1 MSNKLKDVKLTF
13 TEVQLA
19 RAVFNIANGR
29 HLDAGIESQTDVIKL
44 EKIQEQIKEC
54 NLGRD
59 VANSAVNCL
68 YLLGCRQ
75 YGKNLKFDVS
85 YRSDIRTLSIEHVG
99 FYIDE
104 EEGGEDFKVNYAD
117 STTRHVRVPLDC
129 LVTPRNMINGNVVLH
144 ETLQC
149 ELEKW
154 LCHPFVLPNG
164 KEVSTIASKCIS
176 IQFIDAQEGV

>member
-1 MSNKLKDVKLTF
+1 MTIEMSRNPTYFPQYAKQASVLRGIIVDWLNDKLALF
-13 TEVQLA
+13 GG
-19 RAVFNIANGR
+19 NIR
-29 HLDAGIESQTDVIKL
+29 IKS
-44 EKIQEQIKEC
+44 
-54 NLGRD
+54 
-59 VANSAVNCL
+59 VALPFFVND
-68 YLLGCRQ
+68 
-75 YGKNLKFDVS
+75 KNVKFDVS
-85 YRSDIRTLSIEHVG
+85 YRSDIRTLTIEHAG
-99 FYIDE
+99 FYIYP
-104 EEGGEDFKVNYAD
+104 EEGEQDFKVGYAD

-154 LCHPFVLPNG
+154 LCHPFILPNG

>member
-1 MSNKLKDVKLTF
+1 MTDKLKDVKLTF

-29 HLDAGIESQTDVIKL
+29 HPDAGIESQTDTVKL
-44 EKIQEQIKEC
+44 EKIQQQIKEC

-68 YLLGCRQ
+68 YLLGRRQ
-75 YGKNLKFDVS
+75 YGKNLKFDAS
-85 YRSDIRTLSIEHVG
+85 YRSDIRTLNIEHVG
-99 FYIDE
+99 FYIDG
-104 EEGGEDFKVNYAD
+104 EEGDEDFKVNYAD
-117 STTRHVRVPLDC
+117 PTTRHVRAPLDC
-129 LVTPRNMINGNVVLH
+129 LVTSRNLINGKVILH
-144 ETLQC
+144 ETLES

-154 LCHPFVLPNG
+154 LCHPFVLPSG
-164 KEVSTIASKCIS
+164 KKVLTIASKCIS

>member
-75 YGKNLKFDVS
+75 YGKNLKFDVT
-85 YRSDIRTLSIEHVG
+85 YRSDIRTLTIEHAG
-99 FYIDE
+99 LYIDE
-104 EEGGEDFKVNYAD
+104 EDDEGFKVNYAD
-117 STTRHVRVPLDC
+117 PTTRHVRAPLDC
-129 LVTPRNMINGNVVLH
+129 LVTPRNPINGKVVLH

-154 LCHPFVLPNG
+154 LCYPFILPNG

>member
-29 HLDAGIESQTDVIKL
+29 HLDAGIESQTDTVKL

-75 YGKNLKFDVS
+75 YGKNLKFDAF

-104 EEGGEDFKVNYAD
+104 EEGDEDSKVNYAD
-117 STTRHVRVPLDC
+117 PTTRHVRAPLDC
-129 LVTPRNMINGNVVLH
+129 LIPTRNLINGKVVLH
-144 ETLQC
+144 ETLES
-149 ELEKW
+149 ELKKW
-154 LCHPFVLPNG
+154 LCHPFVLPSG
-164 KEVSTIASKCIS
+164 KKVSTIASKCIA
-176 IQFIDAQEGV
+176 IQFLETQEGV

>member
-1 MSNKLKDVKLTF
+1 MTYKLKDVKLTF

-29 HLDAGIESQTDVIKL
+29 YPDAGIESQTDAVKL

-75 YGKNLKFDVS
+75 YGKNLKFNVS
-85 YRSDIRTLSIEHVG
+85 YRSDIHTLSIEHVG

-104 EEGGEDFKVNYAD
+104 EGDEDFKVSYAD
-117 STTRHVRVPLDC
+117 PTTRHVRAPLDC
-129 LVTPRNMINGNVVLH
+129 LVTPRNLINGKVVLH

-154 LCHPFVLPNG
+154 LCYPFILPNG

>member
-1 MSNKLKDVKLTF
+1 MIDKLKDVKLTF

-29 HLDAGIESQTDVIKL
+29 HPDAGIESQTDTVKL

-75 YGKNLKFDVS
+75 YGKNLKFDAS
-85 YRSDIRTLSIEHVG
+85 YRSDISTLSIEHVG
-99 FYIDE
+99 FYIGE
-104 EEGGEDFKVNYAD
+104 EEDGEDFKVSYAD
-117 STTRHVRVPLDC
+117 STTRHVRAPLNC
-129 LVTPRNMINGNVVLH
+129 LVTPRNLINGKVVLH
-144 ETLQC
+144 ETLES

-154 LCHPFVLPNG
+154 LCHPLILPSG

-176 IQFIDAQEGV
+176 IQFLETQEGV

>member
-54 NLGRD
+54 NLGHD

-85 YRSDIRTLSIEHVG
+85 YRSDIRTLTIEHAG
-99 FYIDE
+99 FYIYPE
-104 EEGGEDFKVNYAD
+104 EAEQDFKVGYAD

-154 LCHPFVLPNG
+154 LCYPLMLPNG